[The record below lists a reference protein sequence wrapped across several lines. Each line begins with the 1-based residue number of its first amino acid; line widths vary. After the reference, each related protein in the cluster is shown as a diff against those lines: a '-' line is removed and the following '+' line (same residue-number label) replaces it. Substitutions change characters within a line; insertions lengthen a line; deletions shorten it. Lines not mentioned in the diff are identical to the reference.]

1 MPRNTKLLYYYMYF
15 SLLFIFK
22 FKQALGKKKKK
33 VGIIFEQCSFD
44 YIKHDS
50 KYSMAFNKLL
60 FSNLVHKGKIKVILR
75 YI

>member
-1 MPRNTKLLYYYMYF
+1 MYF
-15 SLLFIFK
+15 YLF
-22 FKQALGKKKKK
+22 LNLKKLWKKN

-44 YIKHDS
+44 YIKHVS

-60 FSNLVHKGKIKVILR
+60 FSNLVYKGKIKVILR